1 MLKVVQK
8 KKKNEN
14 VFLTIK
20 DVDVFDSSS
29 EQIWSNLEIIFSPLD
44 PLQWMG
50 AVRMRVQSI
59 IIQSSP
65 IQFCE
70 VKIHFDIKT
79 FVTLNLLF

>member
-8 KKKNEN
+8 YVEN

-29 EQIWSNLEIIFSPLD
+29 EQIWSNLDIIFSPLD

-70 VKIHFDIKT
+70 VKIYFDIKT